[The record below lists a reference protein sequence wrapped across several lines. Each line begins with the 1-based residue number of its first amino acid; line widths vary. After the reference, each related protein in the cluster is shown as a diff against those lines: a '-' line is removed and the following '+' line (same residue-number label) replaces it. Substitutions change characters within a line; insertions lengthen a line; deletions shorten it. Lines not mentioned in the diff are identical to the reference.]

1 MEQVLRNTKM
11 EHCIT
16 EQNTHLATMKMTDST
31 FSIKQPH
38 TQETYLAANTS
49 YTYGL

>member
-16 EQNTHLATMKMTDST
+16 EQNIHLAFKQMTERTASNNNHT
-31 FSIKQPH
+31 HTKNISISKYQ
-38 TQETYLAANTS
+38 L
-49 YTYGL
+49 